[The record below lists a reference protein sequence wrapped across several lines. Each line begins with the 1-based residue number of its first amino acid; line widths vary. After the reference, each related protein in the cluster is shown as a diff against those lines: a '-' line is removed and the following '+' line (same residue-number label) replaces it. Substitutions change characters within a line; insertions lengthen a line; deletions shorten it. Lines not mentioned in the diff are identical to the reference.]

1 MTSRIKLGMKLIKYT
16 FDLKGNIVLMV
27 LFTILG
33 ILWFFFTEMNLFG
46 PLYLAIIGVYA
57 HQMLNTLQYSDMV
70 LSSPREKELQI
81 SVTLLLSILCGLS
94 YYMLTILVTVLDWKL
109 FHQEGYSFR
118 ALVVFGGVFVFMMI
132 YEVLWPKMGTI
143 MMFLSILIAFIPAF
157 LAYTESGSILLEGI
171 SLGAGVGIG
180 LAEILLG
187 AVLQYLAARLTYRLP
202 VSNKMMLAR
211 LQRYR

>member
-1 MTSRIKLGMKLIKYT
+1 MTRRIKLGMKLIRYS
-16 FDLKGNIVLMV
+16 FDLKGNIILMV

-33 ILWFFFTEMNLFG
+33 ILWFFFTEMEQFG
-46 PLYLAIIGVYA
+46 PLYLAIQGVYF
-57 HQMLNTLQYSDMV
+57 HQMINTLQYSDMV

-94 YYMLTILVTVLDWKL
+94 FYMLTILLSVLDWKL
-109 FHQEGYSFR
+109 FRQEGYSFK
-118 ALVVFGGVFVFMMI
+118 ALVVFGSIFMVMMI

-143 MMFLSILIAFIPAF
+143 MVFVTILMVFIPIF
-157 LAYTESGSILLEGI
+157 LAYTESGSRLLEGI

-202 VSNKMMLAR
+202 VRNKMMLAR